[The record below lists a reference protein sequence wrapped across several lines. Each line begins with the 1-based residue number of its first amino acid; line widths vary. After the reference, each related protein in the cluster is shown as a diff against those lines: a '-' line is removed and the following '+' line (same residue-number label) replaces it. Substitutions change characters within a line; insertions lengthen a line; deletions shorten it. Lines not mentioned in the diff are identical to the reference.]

1 MSRSDPLGSLI
12 SYGLAA
18 ILIFVVLPVVLG
30 IAGIVYVV
38 NTVTLELLPKAEIT
52 RDQKGVF
59 VVNSSNYDQWHTYAT
74 VGTSSNMV
82 ARLDGDFV
90 LRAFPEVKET
100 CHNIKNC
107 QNYESK
113 FVTLDYS
120 DADVYLIKRLE
131 DSVFSEAVNTLI
143 RRIDKHHNEL
153 VGNYGLSMSF
163 SDEDDLAAV
172 ERRLTLLEKVT
183 PVSVDETKPKRN
195 KVAHNNTLTFA
206 KRNCRNNAS
215 GCQVNAK
222 LDYSNAVFGG
232 PTFSL
237 SR

>member
-18 ILIFVVLPVVLG
+18 ILIFVVLPLVLG
-30 IAGIVYVV
+30 IAGVVYVV

-52 RDQKGVF
+52 RDQKGMF
-59 VVNSSNYDQWHTYAT
+59 VVNSSNYDQWHTYAA
-74 VGTSSNMV
+74 VGTSANMV
-82 ARLDGDFV
+82 AHLDGNFV

-120 DADVYLIKRLE
+120 DADIYLIKYSE
-131 DSVFSEAVNTLI
+131 DTVFSEAVSGLK
-143 RRIDKHHNEL
+143 RKVQKHNDDL
-153 VGNYGLSMSF
+153 AGNYGLALSF
-163 SDEDDLAAV
+163 SDEGDLAAV
-172 ERRLTLLEKVT
+172 EHRLTLLEKVT
-183 PVSVDETKPKRN
+183 PVSVDETKPQRN

>member
-1 MSRSDPLGSLI
+1 MSRTDPLGSLI

-18 ILIFVVLPVVLG
+18 ILIFVVLPLVLG

-52 RDQKGVF
+52 RDPKGTF
-59 VVNSSNYDQWHTYAT
+59 VVNSLNYDQWHTYAT

-82 ARLDGDFV
+82 AYLDGDFV
-90 LRAFPEVKET
+90 LRAFPEVKDT

-107 QNYESK
+107 QNYEST

-120 DADVYLIKRLE
+120 DADVYLIKRSE
-131 DSVFSEAVNTLI
+131 DAVFSEAVNTLK
-143 RRIDKHHNEL
+143 RKVGKHNDDL
-153 VGNYGLSMSF
+153 AGNYGLSLSF
-163 SDEDDLAAV
+163 SDEDELAAV
-172 ERRLTLLEKVT
+172 QSRLTILETVT
-183 PVSVDETKPKRN
+183 PVSVDKTKPQRD
-195 KVAHNNTLTFA
+195 KVVHNNTLTFA

-215 GCQVNAK
+215 GCQVNTK
-222 LDYSNAVFGG
+222 LDYKNVVFGG